1 MNEYVVEME
10 KEEEI
15 RRAVELLNTIIED
28 SAVPRNIKN
37 TCREAIARLNKKEE
51 AEHIRAGA
59 ATCILDDLSQDPNL
73 PFHTRAQV
81 WEIASVLETVKTPKI
96 KY

>member
-1 MNEYVVEME
+1 MDHGGAIS
-10 KEEEI
+10 K
-15 RRAVELLNTIIED
+15 AVELLELILED

-37 TCREAIARLNKKEE
+37 TCRTIIERLNKEGE
-51 AEHIRAGA
+51 VEHIRAGA
-59 ATCILDDLSQDPNL
+59 ATCILDEFSQDPNL

-81 WEIASVLETVKTPKI
+81 WEIASILETVKSPKI